1 MQVIQEMGR
10 NYIVAEDATEDNK
23 AFMKRMITE
32 NKIEGLVM
40 CEQALYENEH
50 VLRYDVTGLKSLDK
64 IYEGSEMQYE
74 NICSLIK
81 DIAQTLQNGL
91 KYLLEYD
98 CYCLSPEYIYYDE
111 YGGGIKLVY
120 LPYTVKNQPVEQ
132 SLGKYYKLA
141 DFLLEKTNHKD
152 ERAVSTVYE
161 FYRLSKATFFSV
173 DEFYQR
179 MENKVMDDDKNES
192 EPENFDLVADEDD
205 GWGDFSACAEVR
217 DERKGVRNRFV
228 RRLSKW
234 RKSKKDKEV
243 DILVPVT
250 VDEYWSGQ
258 EATQFFDNE
267 RTQFF
272 EDAAREY
279 VTLSWQ
285 ENGMQKEKVLTDF
298 PVEIGKKYESVDVC
312 ILDPSISRRHARII
326 RRSDGLYI
334 RDEASTN
341 GTFVN
346 GIKLKKKEEIKIDKS
361 SEIQFGKVKAVVV

>member
-1 MQVIQEMGR
+1 M
-10 NYIVAEDATEDNK
+10 
-23 AFMKRMITE
+23 
-32 NKIEGLVM
+32 
-40 CEQALYENEH
+40 
-50 VLRYDVTGLKSLDK
+50 
-64 IYEGSEMQYE
+64 
-74 NICSLIK
+74 
-81 DIAQTLQNGL
+81 
-91 KYLLEYD
+91 
-98 CYCLSPEYIYYDE
+98 
-111 YGGGIKLVY
+111 
-120 LPYTVKNQPVEQ
+120 
-132 SLGKYYKLA
+132 
-141 DFLLEKTNHKD
+141 
-152 ERAVSTVYE
+152 
-161 FYRLSKATFFSV
+161 
-173 DEFYQR
+173 
-179 MENKVMDDDKNES
+179 
-192 EPENFDLVADEDD
+192 ADEDD

-217 DERKGVRNRFV
+217 DERKGVRNRFA